1 MSQAPGYTRPE
12 TLTQVDLVWIENRL
26 QHWIRFGRPVRD
38 DIRDRRRRT
47 VSFRPGSVF
56 AFIQWAA
63 NDYGT
68 ILSRIDILRAVG
80 AGETFQTVPNVRP
93 GGELLLAM
101 DGWPKVQ
108 SVLQHIDAIEAA
120 DIDACEVSP
129 DHWRHL
135 HHCLSAKVAPRAY
148 TKLRH
153 AAWLKRR
160 EIER

>member
-1 MSQAPGYTRPE
+1 MSQAPGYPRPE
-12 TLTQVDLVWIENRL
+12 TLTQVDLAWIEKRL

-47 VSFRPGSVF
+47 IAFRPGSVF

-68 ILSRIDILRAVG
+68 ILSRIDIVRAVG
-80 AGETFQTVPNVRP
+80 AGEAFQTVPNVRP
-93 GGELLLAM
+93 GGELLLYM

-108 SVLQHIDAIEAA
+108 SVLQHIDVIEAA

-135 HHCLSAKVAPRAY
+135 HHSLSAKVAPRAY

-160 EIER
+160 EVEQ